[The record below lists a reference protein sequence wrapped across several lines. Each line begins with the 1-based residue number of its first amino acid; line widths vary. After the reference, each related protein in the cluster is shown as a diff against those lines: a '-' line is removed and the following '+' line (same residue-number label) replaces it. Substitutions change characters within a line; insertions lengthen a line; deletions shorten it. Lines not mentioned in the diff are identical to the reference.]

1 VHADAPV
8 ENSDDLACSMRPEK
22 KARKGEKEKKKKIQR
37 EAFSSVAEAEST
49 GVDCRERPVKY

>member
-22 KARKGEKEKKKKIQR
+22 KARKGEKEKKKKYR
-37 EAFSSVAEAEST
+37 EKPFPRLLKLKAPVST
-49 GVDCRERPVKY
+49 VERDQ